1 LTQPALLPKVIE
13 MAWVEYARDC
23 ESVQAAVE
31 PRTDREQL
39 ILAHFFIANGKAN
52 DALSLVLSVNNL
64 SYYERRQLLVEFL
77 DRRQYAVAYEFWAK
91 TGGNN
96 LRRVQVG
103 TIEDGGFESSHLSG
117 EVGFAWRVNEVAS
130 FNVTIDNGAGANGK
144 RSLRIDWKGN
154 SDPAEEVV
162 SQLILV
168 EPNARY
174 QLRFAARTQELV
186 TGGAPVLTVTDI
198 SERNEKR
205 IASSHTMPVGTSD
218 WQYIH
223 LDFTTA
229 SSTSAIRIG
238 VQRESC
244 PQHPCRI
251 FGTLWLDDFSL
262 SKI

>member
-1 LTQPALLPKVIE
+1 
-13 MAWVEYARDC
+13 
-23 ESVQAAVE
+23 
-31 PRTDREQL
+31 
-39 ILAHFFIANGKAN
+39 
-52 DALSLVLSVNNL
+52 
-64 SYYERRQLLVEFL
+64 VEFL